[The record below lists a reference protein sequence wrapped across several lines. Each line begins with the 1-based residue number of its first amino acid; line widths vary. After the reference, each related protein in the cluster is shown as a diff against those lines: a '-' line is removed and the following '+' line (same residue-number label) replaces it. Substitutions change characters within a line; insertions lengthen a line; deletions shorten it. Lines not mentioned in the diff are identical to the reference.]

1 MYNALVQAFQIPGP
15 NNVSAVADAM
25 AQSKEKFT
33 VRAEF
38 QLTFAYMLNEGC
50 EIKDVGLLGNFLENQ
65 DLPRWGNISTDP
77 QSL

>member
-15 NNVSAVADAM
+15 NNVSAIADAM
-25 AQSKEKFT
+25 AQSKDKFT
-33 VRAEF
+33 VRAAF
-38 QLTFAYMLNEGC
+38 RLTSACILTKGC

-65 DLPRWGNISTDP
+65 DLPRWGNISSDP